1 VSINTTPAGTI
12 TPASASVCAGGS
24 ALLTASTGT
33 AYQWYHNDAII
44 PGATKATY
52 AAAKAGKYNV
62 SISDGACLERASN
75 TVAVSISAVDT
86 SVRILGPTTVCDSIV
101 QLQAGTG
108 ATHQWYRDGVKLEGA
123 TSDHYT
129 ASRSGKYAVRIT
141 NQQGCTASSREV
153 IITVLQKPTA
163 DFTVNAACA
172 GEPVLF
178 TNLSAITNSGGVT
191 YLWDFAAGQ
200 TSVQRTPTYIYRE
213 PGTYEVSLTV
223 TQNACPQNVQVVT
236 KTLDVKKTVPGT
248 TYGAVNAVAGVPF
261 ALEARAIGI
270 EYNWTPATGLNNP
283 RIQSPKVNI
292 SSDQTYIIEI
302 MNASG
307 CITRDT
313 VQVKV
318 QHSKVNAYV
327 PTAFTPNGNG
337 QNDRLRPVLFNIPK
351 LTYFKVF
358 NRWGQ
363 LVFQTSQ
370 MGEGWDGTLK
380 GKEQPSESYRWI
392 LECVDANGN
401 TIKRSGTS
409 LLIK

>member
-1 VSINTTPAGTI
+1 
-12 TPASASVCAGGS
+12 
-24 ALLTASTGT
+24 
-33 AYQWYHNDAII
+33 
-44 PGATKATY
+44 
-52 AAAKAGKYNV
+52 
-62 SISDGACLERASN
+62 
-75 TVAVSISAVDT
+75 
-86 SVRILGPTTVCDSIV
+86 
-101 QLQAGTG
+101 
-108 ATHQWYRDGVKLEGA
+108 LEGA
-123 TSDHYT
+123 TTDLYT
-129 ASRSGKYAVRIT
+129 ASSSGKYTVSVT
-141 NQQGCTASSREV
+141 NQQGCRASSREV

-163 DFTVNAACA
+163 DFTVSASCA
-172 GEPVLF
+172 GEPVSF
-178 TNLSAITNSGGVT
+178 INLSAVANSGAVT
-191 YLWDFAAGQ
+191 HLWNFASGQ
-200 TSVQRTPTYIYRE
+200 NSVQRSPNYTYRE

-223 TQNACPQNVQVVT
+223 TPNACPQNVQTVT
-236 KTLDVKKTVPGT
+236 KTLEVKETVPGT
-248 TYGAVNAVAGVPF
+248 TYGPVNAVANVPF
-261 ALEARAIGI
+261 ALEARAFGI
-270 EYNWTPATGLNNP
+270 EYNWTPAAGLNNP
-283 RIQSPKVNI
+283 RIQSPRVNI

-302 MNASG
+302 KNGSG

-337 QNDRLRPVLFNIPK
+337 QNDKLRPVLFNIPK
-351 LTYFKVF
+351 LTSFKVF

-392 LECVDANGN
+392 LECVDANGK

>member
-1 VSINTTPAGTI
+1 
-12 TPASASVCAGGS
+12 
-24 ALLTASTGT
+24 
-33 AYQWYHNDAII
+33 
-44 PGATKATY
+44 
-52 AAAKAGKYNV
+52 
-62 SISDGACLERASN
+62 
-75 TVAVSISAVDT
+75 
-86 SVRILGPTTVCDSIV
+86 V

-108 ATHQWYRDGVKLEGA
+108 GATHQWYRNGVKLEGA
-123 TSDHYT
+123 TSDLYT
-129 ASRSGKYAVRIT
+129 ASRSGKYAVHVT
-141 NQQGCTASSREV
+141 NQQGCTASSQEV

-163 DFTVNAACA
+163 DFAVSASCS

-178 TNLSAITNSGGVT
+178 TNLSEVANSGAVA
-191 YLWDFAAGQ
+191 YLWNFASGQ
-200 TSVQRTPTYIYRE
+200 NSVQRSPNYTYRE

-223 TQNACPQNVQVVT
+223 TQNACPQNVQTVT
-236 KTLDVKKTVPGT
+236 KTLEVRETVPGT
-248 TYGAVNAVAGVPF
+248 TYGVVNAVANVPF
-261 ALEARAIGI
+261 ALDARAIGI

-302 MNASG
+302 KNVSG

-327 PTAFTPNGNG
+327 PNAFTPNGNR
-337 QNDRLRPVLFNIPK
+337 QNDKLRPVLFNIPK

-401 TIKRSGTS
+401 TIKLSGTS